1 MTLLHVK
8 LSHCIVELYVDA
20 HDCHLLGKG
29 LTLIGSVLEGD
40 YAEKYAD
47 ALAAKQTITTLMKKE
62 KVPGFAE
69 VIVADNTVQGLS
81 YL

>member
-1 MTLLHVK
+1 MLIICCL
-8 LSHCIVELYVDA
+8 IA
-20 HDCHLLGKG
+20 GKG
-29 LTLIGSVLEGD
+29 LTLIGSILEGD

-47 ALAAKQTITTLMKKE
+47 ALAAKQTITALMKKE

-69 VIVADNTVQGLS
+69 VIIAENTVQGLS

>member
-1 MTLLHVK
+1 MCSYMFNACDCK
-8 LSHCIVELYVDA
+8 LP
-20 HDCHLLGKG
+20 GKG

-47 ALAAKQTITTLMKKE
+47 ALAAKQTITALMKKE

-69 VIVADNTVQGLS
+69 VIVADSTVQGLG